1 MGFGAAIEAIEVE
14 KQIEKLETNIHIATK
29 TWDFDKVL
37 EYHKKKKLL
46 CQRKEEIL
54 KILEETKQKQLHI
67 VDLFLK

>member
-1 MGFGAAIEAIEVE
+1 MSFGAAIEAIEVE
-14 KQIEKLETNIHIATK
+14 KQIKKLETNIHIATE

-54 KILEETKQKQLHI
+54 KILEEAKQKQLHI